1 MSRNLPR
8 QSATLPLLLLS
19 SFLFRPLSFVSGS
32 NLKGKHDG
40 RRGRRPA
47 RRPPP
52 PPCSSPSRR
61 APSFIE
67 EVGGGAVSASVSL
80 DSLTETNSVYE
91 QNFCKVAKLSFGLWG
106 CDGGKDKDGASSRGG
121 RREGERE
128 ASPIPAAEARE
139 QARRREREGER
150 ERARYDRKSKMV
162 VGARACSLFPPPLP
176 PSLSIGRSS
185 LLSSFL
191 PSLLVHGTSEGADPS
206 EERDGTKCIANRS
219 IRLRQKGGR
228 LSSAVY
234 RRRGGRSAES
244 PFAAAAAP
252 SSNL

>member
-47 RRPPP
+47 GRPPP
-52 PPCSSPSRR
+52 PRRRRSSPSRR

-67 EVGGGAVSASVSL
+67 EVVGGAVSASVSL
-80 DSLTETNSVYE
+80 DSLTETNSVSYE
-91 QNFCKVAKLSFGLWG
+91 QNFCKVAKLSFGIWG
-106 CDGGKDKDGASSRGG
+106 CDGGKDKDGTSSRGG

-162 VGARACSLFPPPLP
+162 VGAARARSFPPPLY
-176 PSLSIGRSS
+176 LS

-191 PSLLVHGTSEGADPS
+191 LPPRAHPRARSE
-206 EERDGTKCIANRS
+206 
-219 IRLRQKGGR
+219 
-228 LSSAVY
+228 SAY
-234 RRRGGRSAES
+234 
-244 PFAAAAAP
+244 
-252 SSNL
+252 